1 MWSTESQSGKSS
13 RMSVHYEIRELSP
26 STWVDFEKL
35 FEKHGGV
42 QGGCWCM
49 FYQVAKGWRDKNRVQ
64 NKAKKHALVMQ
75 GKAHGVIV
83 YLNRK
88 PVGWCQFG
96 PSEELPR
103 IENMKDYKPTHQ
115 ENLWRITC
123 FFTDRDCRRKGV
135 AKAALE
141 GALRA
146 MKDHG
151 AEAVFAGAP
160 VPGEL
165 HGISSHVEQ
174 CFRLQHLQ
182 RRSNQHF

>member
-1 MWSTESQSGKSS
+1 
-13 RMSVHYEIRELSP
+13 MSLHYETRELSP
-26 STWVDFEKL
+26 STWVDFERL

-49 FYQVAKGWRDKNRVQ
+49 FYHVAKGWKDRNRAQ
-64 NKAKKHALVMQ
+64 NKAKKHALVMH

-83 YLNRK
+83 YHDGK

-115 ENLWRITC
+115 GNLWRITC
-123 FFTDRDCRRKGV
+123 FFTHRDYRRKGV
-135 AKAALE
+135 AREALE
-141 GALRA
+141 GALYC

-151 AEAVFAGAP
+151 AEVVEAYPVDPRKRHSSNLLWNGTPDLFASMGFTKKCKL
-160 VPGEL
+160 GSERWIFKKTL
-165 HGISSHVEQ
+165 
-174 CFRLQHLQ
+174 
-182 RRSNQHF
+182 